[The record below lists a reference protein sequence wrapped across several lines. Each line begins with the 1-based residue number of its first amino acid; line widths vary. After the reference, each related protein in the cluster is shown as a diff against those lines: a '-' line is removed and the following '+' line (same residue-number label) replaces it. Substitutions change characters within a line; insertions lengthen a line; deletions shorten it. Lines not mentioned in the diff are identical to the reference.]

1 MALAEAGGVMNF
13 RLCNVVVTENPTTEI
28 VPEEHAGAIAC
39 TIEFLGV
46 DHVGITY
53 IAESIEVRMPADPTF

>member
-1 MALAEAGGVMNF
+1 MRTVYGYLDFGYVSHCKPLKED
-13 RLCNVVVTENPTTEI
+13 
-28 VPEEHAGAIAC
+28 EEHAGAIAC

-53 IAESIEVRMPADPTF
+53 ITESIEARMPADPMF